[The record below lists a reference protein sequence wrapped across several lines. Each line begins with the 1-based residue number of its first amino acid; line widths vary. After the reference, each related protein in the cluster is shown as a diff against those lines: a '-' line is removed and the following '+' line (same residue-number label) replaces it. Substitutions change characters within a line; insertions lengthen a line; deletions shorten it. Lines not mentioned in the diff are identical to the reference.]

1 MQLFVGDLPVHW
13 GPREVEELFGQIA
26 PVLGARVM
34 SPNCYGFVTFPTE
47 EDVAFVLQV

>member
-13 GPREVEELFGQIA
+13 GPREVEELFGHVA

-47 EDVAFVLQV
+47 EDAAYVLQV